1 MIHKFENSILKNPFN
16 PTYRYFIFEDN
27 FKNKLKIDSLKSF
40 ILKNEKK
47 IIKKY
52 QNNYDDFVKK
62 SQWVDGQTGLGKN
75 SLTSRSPFYN
85 LLDFKE
91 TNHLKN
97 IIKKAHNQFLNEI
110 NLTYSDSLFVQCWAN
125 VMRKNEKISKHSHAS
140 NNWDYLSGHICVSTK
155 KTYTHYI
162 DPFFNKVFSSKNEVG
177 KITLFPS
184 WIKHYTD
191 EVKNEEKRITIAFDI
206 RNEESYNVDIFDH
219 KKHHWKKI

>member
-1 MIHKFENSILKNPFN
+1 MLHKFENSELKNPFN
-16 PTYRYFIFEDN
+16 PQYRYFIFEDN
-27 FKNKLKIDSLKSF
+27 FKSKLKIDSLKSF
-40 ILKNEKK
+40 ILKNEKN

-62 SQWVDGQTGLGKN
+62 SQWIDGETGLGKN

-85 LLDFKE
+85 LLEFKE
-91 TNHLKN
+91 TSHLKN

-125 VMRKNEKISKHSHAS
+125 VMRKNEKILKHSHAS

-155 KTYTHYI
+155 ETFTHYI
-162 DPFFNKVFSSKNEVG
+162 DPFYNKVFSSKNEMG

-184 WIKHYTD
+184 WVKHFTD
-191 EVKNEEKRITIAFDI
+191 KVKYNEERITIAFDI
-206 RNEESYNVDIFDH
+206 RNEESYRVDLFEN
-219 KKHHWKKI
+219 KKNHWIKI